1 MEKARK
7 EKSKTKNWSG
17 YVTKYSYALDL
28 EPGVFTWDNPRKIA
42 ASLKKSAEVSLN
54 RKGTPFQS
62 AMSMLNFYVNRAG
75 KNLKS
80 ERKRILEQAKIEL
93 RKLFKKL
100 IPKKVVAGGTFDIL
114 HAGHKAL
121 LRKAYEAG
129 EVLIGLTSDA
139 MARKGKRRKI
149 EDFKYRKKEL
159 EGFVRKE
166 FNVKPKIVKI
176 EDKFGPTLKEDF
188 DYIVVSPETYK
199 TALLINKER
208 QKRNKKTIK
217 IVKIN
222 FALAKDKKPIFSTRI
237 LKGEIDRD
245 GNLLR

>member
-1 MEKARK
+1 MATVEK
-7 EKSKTKNWSG
+7 
-17 YVTKYSYALDL
+17 
-28 EPGVFTWDNPRKIA
+28 
-42 ASLKKSAEVSLN
+42 
-54 RKGTPFQS
+54 
-62 AMSMLNFYVNRAG
+62 
-75 KNLKS
+75 
-80 ERKRILEQAKIEL
+80 
-93 RKLFKKL
+93 
-100 IPKKVVAGGTFDIL
+100 KKVVVGGTFEIL
-114 HAGHKAL
+114 HEGHKAL
-121 LRKAYEAG
+121 LRKAYESVEEDKSSSSPFAAARAVEEDKSSSSPFAAARAG

-139 MARKGKRRKI
+139 MARKWKRRKT